1 MKNWKRTVLNL
12 LLLCLFA
19 LAGAS
24 SIRGRRRPFR
34 SIKAPAGQCAICRAV
49 HIHIVRNV
57 SALRANAAAR
67 TNVQSCYPTFVPS
80 LTLQNSQQC
89 SSLLY
94 CTASDQCCGGLWTR
108 VIYILEEYTAR
119 TTCMWLHCT
128 FCMREMVEKKNAAWR
143 VSVS

>member
-80 LTLQNSQQC
+80 LTLQVHCKILSNVRLFYTVLRAINAAEACERGSFTFPRNIRRGLRAC
-89 SSLLY
+89 G
-94 CTASDQCCGGLWTR
+94 CTAHSACVRW
-108 VIYILEEYTAR
+108 
-119 TTCMWLHCT
+119 
-128 FCMREMVEKKNAAWR
+128 
-143 VSVS
+143 